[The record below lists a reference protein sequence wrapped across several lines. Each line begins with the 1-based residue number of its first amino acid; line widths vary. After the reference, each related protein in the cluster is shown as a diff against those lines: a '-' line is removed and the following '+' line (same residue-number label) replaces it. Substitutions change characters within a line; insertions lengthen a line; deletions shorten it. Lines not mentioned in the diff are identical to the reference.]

1 MAHKMKPAEIREFRA
16 AFDHFDKNG
25 DGTINV
31 QELKEV
37 MKSMGKNPTVEELRG
52 KLRQFFCDII
62 YSTLLDAAR
71 RCSTLLD
78 AARRC
83 STLLDAARR

>member
-1 MAHKMKPAEIREFRA
+1 LFRIIFKKEQIMAHKMKPAEIREFRA

-37 MKSMGKNPTVEELRG
+37 MKSMGKNPTVEELRDMINNVDLDG
-52 KLRQFFCDII
+52 NEVVDFFEFLQMMGDKNV
-62 YSTLLDAAR
+62 S
-71 RCSTLLD
+71 
-78 AARRC
+78 
-83 STLLDAARR
+83 